1 MTLPHG
7 TLPHGAAPSASLLAV
22 PPLPVFE
29 PGTVWLAGAGPG
41 DPGLLTLLA
50 AKALAEADAIV
61 HDALV
66 DGAILALA
74 NPAARLIDLGK
85 RAGRPSPSQ
94 EAINARLV
102 ALAGE
107 GLRVLRL
114 KGGDPFVFG
123 RGGEECLAL
132 AAAAVAFRV
141 VPGVTA
147 GIGGLAYAG
156 IPVTHRGLATT
167 ATFVTGHD
175 KSGRLPENL
184 DFAVLA
190 RLPGV
195 LVFYMALGT
204 LDEIA
209 RRLTAAGL
217 PATTPVAILSS
228 ATTAAQTV
236 VESDLA
242 HCGADVIRLQP
253 KRPAIIAI
261 GAVVRL
267 RGWMSGFQQTMS
279 GHRPPGQTMSEPKG
293 DAVAGVR
300 ADGLAGA
307 RCRYAS

>member
-7 TLPHGAAPSASLLAV
+7 LILPAFA
-22 PPLPVFE
+22 

-85 RAGRPSPSQ
+85 RAGCPSPSQ
-94 EAINARLV
+94 DAINARLV
-102 ALAGE
+102 ELAGE

-132 AAAAVAFRV
+132 AAASIAFRV

-175 KSGRLPENL
+175 KSGKLPENL
-184 DFAVLA
+184 DFTVLA
-190 RLPGV
+190 KLPGA

-204 LDEIA
+204 LGEIA
-209 RRLTAAGL
+209 ARLIAAGK
-217 PATTPVAILSS
+217 PPTTPVAIVSS
-228 ATTAAQTV
+228 ASTPMQSV

-253 KRPAIIAI
+253 KRPAIVAI
-261 GAVVRL
+261 GEVVRL
-267 RGWMSGFQQTMS
+267 RGWMSGLQQT
-279 GHRPPGQTMSEPKG
+279 HPGQPNSGVTIVPETAETPRT
-293 DAVAGVR
+293 DLHAVRHLVGV
-300 ADGLAGA
+300 
-307 RCRYAS
+307 S

>member
-1 MTLPHG
+1 MIQTRGVTLPAFA
-7 TLPHGAAPSASLLAV
+7 PGA
-22 PPLPVFE
+22 
-29 PGTVWLAGAGPG
+29 VWLAGAGPG

-66 DGAILALA
+66 DSAILELA
-74 NPAARLIDLGK
+74 NPAARMIDLGK
-85 RAGRPSPSQ
+85 RAGRPSPTQDS
-94 EAINARLV
+94 INDALVTLARQ
-102 ALAGE
+102 

-132 AAAAVAFRV
+132 AEAKITFRV

-175 KSGRLPENL
+175 KSGALPDNL
-184 DFAVLA
+184 DFSVLA
-190 RLPGV
+190 KLPGA

-209 RRLTAAGL
+209 RRLIAAGK
-217 PATTPVAILSS
+217 PPMTPVAIVSS

-236 VESDLA
+236 VESNLA
-242 HCGADVIRLQP
+242 HCGEDLIRLQP
-253 KRPAIIAI
+253 KRPAIVVV
-261 GAVVRL
+261 GEVVRL
-267 RGWMSGFQQTMS
+267 RGWMTQFQQT
-279 GHRPPGQTMSEPKG
+279 TMAPAPVS
-293 DAVAGVR
+293 
-300 ADGLAGA
+300 
-307 RCRYAS
+307 ASLSALSA

>member
-1 MTLPHG
+1 MTRTRGLALP
-7 TLPHGAAPSASLLAV
+7 A
-22 PPLPVFE
+22 FE

-50 AKALAEADAIV
+50 AKALDEADAIV

-66 DGAILALA
+66 DASVLELA
-74 NPAARLIDLGK
+74 NPAARMIDLGK
-85 RAGRPSPSQ
+85 RAGRPSPTQ

-102 ALAGE
+102 DLARD

-132 AAAAVAFRV
+132 AEAGIAFRV

-175 KSGRLPENL
+175 KSGKLPDNL

-190 RLPGV
+190 KLPGA

-209 RRLTAAGL
+209 RRLIAAGK
-217 PATTPVAILSS
+217 PPMTPVAIVSS
-228 ATTAAQTV
+228 ASTAAQSV
-236 VESDLA
+236 VETNLA
-242 HCGADVIRLQP
+242 HCGEDAVRLQP
-253 KRPAIIAI
+253 KRPAIVAI
-261 GAVVRL
+261 GEVVRL
-267 RGWMSGFQQTMS
+267 RGWMTGFQQTS
-279 GHRPPGQTMSEPKG
+279 GRTTAP
-293 DAVAGVR
+293 AGVLS
-300 ADGLAGA
+300 A
-307 RCRYAS
+307 